1 MSMHQVVSFSGGRT
15 SAYLVHLMEAQRKA
29 GASVHFIFMDT
40 GCEHPLTYRFIR
52 EVVKFWNV
60 PLTVLQ
66 VDINP
71 ELGQPNGYT
80 EWEPK
85 DIQTRMPVLKP
96 FMDMVKKY
104 GTPYIGGAFC
114 TDRLKLTP
122 FTKYCDDHFGRG
134 NYITWLGIRAD
145 EPRRL
150 KPKPGVR
157 YLAELSDF
165 DKSDVIRWWRKQP
178 FDLQIPEHLGN
189 CVFCIKKSTQKLGLA
204 CKDEPGL
211 MRVFNELVTGK
222 HVRDGHRRTGS
233 WISCSERMP
242 AQDDWILIYSK
253 HGEYMAGQVQG
264 EYVELSDGTLSW
276 LGNALFWMPL
286 PEPPQ
291 EVNQ

>member
-222 HVRDGHRRTGS
+222 HVRDGHR
-233 WISCSERMP
+233 
-242 AQDDWILIYSK
+242 
-253 HGEYMAGQVQG
+253 
-264 EYVELSDGTLSW
+264 
-276 LGNALFWMPL
+276 
-286 PEPPQ
+286 
-291 EVNQ
+291 

>member
-1 MSMHQVVSFSGGRT
+1 MHQVVSFSGGRT

-71 ELGQPNGYT
+71 ELGLPNGYT

-150 KPKPGVR
+150 KPKSGVR

-165 DKSDVIRWWRKQP
+165 DKSDVIRWWHKQP
-178 FDLQIPEHLGN
+178 FDLQTPEHLGN

-222 HVRDGHRRTGS
+222 HVRDGHRKTNKDVMYRGHLSLDGIARMYADSDYRNLYQAMVQARRFDTG
-233 WISCSERMP
+233 SCSESCEIWGD
-242 AQDDWILIYSK
+242 QL
-253 HGEYMAGQVQG
+253 
-264 EYVELSDGTLSW
+264 ELK
-276 LGNALFWMPL
+276 F
-286 PEPPQ
+286 E
-291 EVNQ
+291 EVVA

>member
-1 MSMHQVVSFSGGRT
+1 MASERSTDVQAFIGELDGGVFETKIGAVLSEVASGVMNTKTKG
-15 SAYLVHLMEAQRKA
+15 
-29 GASVHFIFMDT
+29 T

-52 EVVKFWNV
+52 EVVKFWDI

-114 TDRLKLTP
+114 TDRLKLIP
-122 FTKYCDDHFGRG
+122 FTKYCDNHFGRG

-145 EPRRL
+145 EPSRL
-150 KPKPGVR
+150 KPKSGVR

-165 DKSDVIRWWRKQP
+165 DKSDVIRW
-178 FDLQIPEHLGN
+178 
-189 CVFCIKKSTQKLGLA
+189 
-204 CKDEPGL
+204 
-211 MRVFNELVTGK
+211 
-222 HVRDGHRRTGS
+222 
-233 WISCSERMP
+233 
-242 AQDDWILIYSK
+242 
-253 HGEYMAGQVQG
+253 
-264 EYVELSDGTLSW
+264 
-276 LGNALFWMPL
+276 
-286 PEPPQ
+286 
-291 EVNQ
+291 

>member
-1 MSMHQVVSFSGGRT
+1 MSTHHVVSFSGGRT
-15 SAYLVHLMEAQRKA
+15 SAYLVHLMEQRRKA
-29 GASVHFIFMDT
+29 GENVHYILMDT

-52 EVVKFWNV
+52 EVVKFWDI

-122 FTKYCDDHFGRG
+122 FTKYCDDHFGQG

-145 EPRRL
+145 EPR
-150 KPKPGVR
+150 
-157 YLAELSDF
+157 
-165 DKSDVIRWWRKQP
+165 
-178 FDLQIPEHLGN
+178 
-189 CVFCIKKSTQKLGLA
+189 
-204 CKDEPGL
+204 
-211 MRVFNELVTGK
+211 
-222 HVRDGHRRTGS
+222 
-233 WISCSERMP
+233 
-242 AQDDWILIYSK
+242 
-253 HGEYMAGQVQG
+253 
-264 EYVELSDGTLSW
+264 
-276 LGNALFWMPL
+276 
-286 PEPPQ
+286 
-291 EVNQ
+291 